1 MASYS
6 VKACANTKTRGRA
19 MLVISVF
26 AILTVFCVA
35 MAIYD
40 IVTGRRAFGIMF
52 AAAALVFV
60 VLLLLRVNSVFGTYI
75 KVKDDALFMKS
86 WVNDFLPYDINGGFL
101 AEMIPSK
108 TKLTEIPVEE
118 ISLILVGS
126 KEFIK
131 RNATVAGKR
140 LAKALYPYEHSARK
154 AKKELISKMDLFY
167 VETFEGEC
175 SFMCIYGYDPKKVVD
190 VIGEVYSMNPD
201 TAVRVNSREYKRY
214 IKALQRQF
222 DDYDE

>member
-1 MASYS
+1 
-6 VKACANTKTRGRA
+6 

-26 AILTVFCVA
+26 AVLTVFCVA

-52 AAAALVFV
+52 AAAVLVFV

-101 AEMIPSK
+101 SEMIPSK
-108 TKLTEIPVEE
+108 TKLTEIPVDE

-140 LAKALYPYEHSARK
+140 LAKVGKFHFNKGKTLLLS
-154 AKKELISKMDLFY
+154 LFLLK
-167 VETFEGEC
+167 FAGQ
-175 SFMCIYGYDPKKVVD
+175 IQ
-190 VIGEVYSMNPD
+190 
-201 TAVRVNSREYKRY
+201 SRRNKS
-214 IKALQRQF
+214 
-222 DDYDE
+222 